1 MEIIVGDSVINGGGA
16 RNHDLLAAFMTI
28 FITRRVVKLTLPA
41 CFRTNEQIRLHA
53 LSTVL
58 KNLGNAD
65 HSNKSNNLQQIVFKC
80 YDGGKLFYISDD
92 EKKLVSKIM
101 GTCLAQNS
109 PKLTYISLSGVATN
123 DTIQEFVTNQPG
135 CPNLRCLCLS
145 QNQVSLAI
153 NAQ

>member
-109 PKLTYISLSGVATN
+109 IDCFRVWSFMVGEKSL
-123 DTIQEFVTNQPG
+123 VTVYCSHSN
-135 CPNLRCLCLS
+135 S
-145 QNQVSLAI
+145 SLV
-153 NAQ
+153 